1 MENLHKRSGKHLYL
15 IILVLI
21 VICSSSCSGLKE
33 NTAEATTINSI
44 RNDIIDEK
52 TSLPKKIVTQAP
64 EAISNGDQQ
73 RRREL
78 PVISIDNASDLI
90 LQEKIYPF
98 FPEIVHIASG
108 GRIAAVG
115 DLSGIKIIDLDS
127 GIVLMQV
134 DATLPV
140 CNFGMGRYFQLNYDG
155 AFLAVATYKAVQV
168 WQVGGGIVYEALYD
182 NNHTLDSS
190 VCGADIP
197 QMALSPDGMLLA
209 VSGMRF
215 SATEVESYFR
225 VVDIIKNTTVFERDG
240 KSESPKG
247 QFYTFPGLGFSSDG
261 KVLQIFDPSRLNN
274 NGDSFHTAFRFWST
288 ENWTPLSG
296 NSTWWTH
303 TNYLAGFQ
311 VIDENTISFIPQVA
325 DYRNQMHPQYSGSCQ
340 IHSDDFAIE
349 CGVTLSFQDSITV
362 TLVKKEG
369 GVAIIDTTSGNDK
382 LIAEIKIPTND
393 PGDSWQFRL
402 LDYVWETGT
411 LLFCLDRNLR
421 VETCVIM
428 DFPNNEIF
436 YEQIDLEGL
445 LYSRKNS
452 TVAFINKEE
461 KSLYLINDD
470 TDTIK
475 KMRTYQA
482 VSLPIKPAFLSGGS
496 ELVYMV
502 QSLGESENTYFERI
516 DTNLGKV
523 IRRYDIDGL
532 QAKEISSISVSGK
545 EELWAASDIFGNVFI
560 IDPEEEAVIHI
571 FRGAEEEITDM
582 IFNPD
587 GKTLLMMG
595 KSGRIQIWGV
605 GE

>member
-1 MENLHKRSGKHLYL
+1 MEIDG
-15 IILVLI
+15 
-21 VICSSSCSGLKE
+21 CEWE
-33 NTAEATTINSI
+33 NPCPM
-44 RNDIIDEK
+44 K
-52 TSLPKKIVTQAP
+52 
-64 EAISNGDQQ
+64 
-73 RRREL
+73 
-78 PVISIDNASDLI
+78 
-90 LQEKIYPF
+90 F
-98 FPEIVHIASG
+98 
-108 GRIAAVG
+108 
-115 DLSGIKIIDLDS
+115 
-127 GIVLMQV
+127 
-134 DATLPV
+134 
-140 CNFGMGRYFQLNYDG
+140 
-155 AFLAVATYKAVQV
+155 
-168 WQVGGGIVYEALYD
+168 
-182 NNHTLDSS
+182 
-190 VCGADIP
+190 
-197 QMALSPDGMLLA
+197 SPDGSKMAVLLRDKPL
-209 VSGMRF
+209 MYKR
-215 SATEVESYFR
+215 ESISTHL
-225 VVDIIKNTTVFERDG
+225 VVYDLFHGRMIDDNSVLIRNLDGLLVRDDGEIIRYDI
-240 KSESPKG
+240 
-247 QFYTFPGLGFSSDG
+247 
-261 KVLQIFDPSRLNN
+261 
-274 NGDSFHTAFRFWST
+274 
-288 ENWTPLSG
+288 TPLSG

-516 DTNLGKV
+516 DTNP
-523 IRRYDIDGL
+523 
-532 QAKEISSISVSGK
+532 VSYTH
-545 EELWAASDIFGNVFI
+545 LTLPTSDLV
-560 IDPEEEAVIHI
+560 
-571 FRGAEEEITDM
+571 
-582 IFNPD
+582 
-587 GKTLLMMG
+587 
-595 KSGRIQIWGV
+595 
-605 GE
+605 